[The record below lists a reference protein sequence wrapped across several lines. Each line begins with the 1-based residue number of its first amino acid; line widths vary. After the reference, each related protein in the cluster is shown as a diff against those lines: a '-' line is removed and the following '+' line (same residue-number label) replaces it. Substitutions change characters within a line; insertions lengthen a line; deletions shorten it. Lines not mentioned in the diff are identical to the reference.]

1 MTKKVFASSGNRT
14 RAARVAGEHSTT
26 EPTMLIF
33 FDAMQ
38 QYSSCGRVV
47 KATDSKSV
55 SLWERRFE
63 SYQLRH
69 GFLEHVNESLFSNFG
84 LLSSVTGHRFLD
96 SLVVRIS
103 ACHVEGPG
111 SIPGRGEI
119 FSLLTKSFVAPGE
132 ARTHNPGIT
141 LCTVYKYR
149 ALTDCAT
156 GAYWQKGLMQGV
168 GFEPTQSYD
177 YESLNL
183 TP

>member
-1 MTKKVFASSGNRT
+1 MEIKKYTIVTSEKIEMYTWIAMSVQADCLTFVTEERTKKRFASSGNRT

-26 EPTMLIF
+26 EPTMLVF

-69 GFLEHVNESLFSNFG
+69 GFLDHVNESLFSNFG

-111 SIPGRGEI
+111 SIPGRGVL
-119 FSLLTKSFVAPGE
+119 FLLTTINSISK
-132 ARTHNPGIT
+132 NLMT
-141 LCTVYKYR
+141 L
-149 ALTDCAT
+149 L
-156 GAYWQKGLMQGV
+156 Q
-168 GFEPTQSYD
+168 
-177 YESLNL
+177 
-183 TP
+183 

>member
-1 MTKKVFASSGNRT
+1 MYCRSKISTRKAVVAEWLRRLTRNQFPSGSVGSN
-14 RAARVAGEHSTT
+14 
-26 EPTMLIF
+26 PTNCVKDYFGCLW
-33 FDAMQ
+33 ACSLCQ
-38 QYSSCGRVV
+38 QFLGP
-47 KATDSKSV
+47 
-55 SLWERRFE
+55 L
-63 SYQLRH
+63 LRSPNH
-69 GFLEHVNESLFSNFG
+69 Q
-84 LLSSVTGHRFLD
+84 FLD

-111 SIPGRGEI
+111 SIPGRGET
-119 FSLLTKSFVAPGE
+119 FSFATKSSAAPGE

>member
-1 MTKKVFASSGNRT
+1 M
-14 RAARVAGEHSTT
+14 
-26 EPTMLIF
+26 
-33 FDAMQ
+33 
-38 QYSSCGRVV
+38 Y
-47 KATDSKSV
+47 
-55 SLWERRFE
+55 
-63 SYQLRH
+63 
-69 GFLEHVNESLFSNFG
+69 
-84 LLSSVTGHRFLD
+84 RFLD

-119 FSLLTKSFVAPGE
+119 FSFSTKSFAAPGE

>member
-1 MTKKVFASSGNRT
+1 MRLSFPRFATK
-14 RAARVAGEHSTT
+14 RAC
-26 EPTMLIF
+26 
-33 FDAMQ
+33 
-38 QYSSCGRVV
+38 SCGRVV

-69 GFLEHVNESLFSNFG
+69 GFLDDVSESLFSNLG
-84 LLSSVTGHRFLD
+84 SLSSVTGHRFLD

-156 GAYWQKGLMQGV
+156 GANWKRKTIFENIETSQFLSRFWCPGRCWKVTTQCKLNIYWD
-168 GFEPTQSYD
+168 GF
-177 YESLNL
+177 
-183 TP
+183 